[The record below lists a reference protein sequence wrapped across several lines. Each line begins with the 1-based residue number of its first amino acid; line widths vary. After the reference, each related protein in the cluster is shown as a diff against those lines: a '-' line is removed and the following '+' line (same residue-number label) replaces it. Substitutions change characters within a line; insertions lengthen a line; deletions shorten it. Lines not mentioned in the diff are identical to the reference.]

1 MKARGPGVASHAF
14 MKRCRCQVTSPS
26 PVASVESVGRR
37 KIGRYLPGTP
47 DALGARETNGLHQV
61 NEVVAQSRIRRRF
74 VDSLQTHRFD
84 FRHGRCRRFGCPRG
98 RRSLRMCRKRPCRSR
113 ASEQTDELPPHGFQY
128 TRRCGEPLE
137 ARRRDRRARGALAPR
152 PSRDSR
158 IQRAGG
164 LEPAGA
170 ETAASRISKSIL
182 RLGENETLTLKPF
195 TRT

>member
-47 DALGARETNGLHQV
+47 DALGARETKGRHQV
-61 NEVVAQSRIRRRF
+61 NRVVAQSKTIRRL
-74 VDSLQTHRFD
+74 VDRLHTHRFD
-84 FRHGRCRRFGCPRG
+84 FWQGRCHRFGCRR
-98 RRSLRMCRKRPCRSR
+98 RRSLRMCCKRPCRSR